1 MKILFNSLNLG
12 MQQFELEEFII
23 IKQLQL
29 THYRLVYQSSMIF
42 LKTMSLYRN
51 AQLGCLLCR

>member
-12 MQQFELEEFII
+12 LQQFELEEFII

-29 THYRLVYQSSMIF
+29 TYNRLVDQPSMIVF
-42 LKTMSLYRN
+42 KTTSLIYRN
-51 AQLGCLLCR
+51 VWLSIM

>member
-12 MQQFELEEFII
+12 LQQFDLEEFII

-29 THYRLVYQSSMIF
+29 THDRLVDQSSNDIF
-42 LKTMSLYRN
+42 QNYKLN
-51 AQLGCLLCR
+51 I